1 MIIKHERYVAVGV
14 SYVVGG
20 VQVYSY
26 THGCPQGTYE
36 VNSSGLNHKLISFWA
51 ASTLSE
57 PWQMLRPISTQKS
70 PRRVPG
76 LESLGLVSPNTTR
89 PVLTTPVPCQ
99 TMGTTGPLAMY
110 LTRPPKN
117 GLELRSA

>member
-51 ASTLSE
+51 ASTLSD

-70 PRRVPG
+70 PRMVPG
-76 LESLGLVSPNTTR
+76 LESLGLVSPNIT
-89 PVLTTPVPCQ
+89 V
-99 TMGTTGPLAMY
+99 
-110 LTRPPKN
+110 
-117 GLELRSA
+117 GLDHDESPFVRHDV